1 MEINILIH
9 GSSEGFNSQFM
20 QFINA
25 GLNRAGKK
33 TFGFDF
39 DYIASGTAPSKDF
52 IDEYAK
58 LKSVINHH
66 INRGYTKI
74 NLIGKSLGG
83 VLCLHEEIIRHA
95 NKVVI
100 LGFPYSLGYSADLCK
115 KLGKN
120 ASKVSIIQ
128 GTNDSLCN
136 LEELAELNQSMVSEI
151 SIIAI
156 DNASHGFKPINSNT
170 TLEQNYIQVV
180 SAILSVLG

>member
-25 GLNRAGKK
+25 GLIKAGKE

-39 DYIASGTAPSKDF
+39 DYITNGTAPSKDF

-83 VLCLHEEIIRHA
+83 VLCLHEEIASYA
-95 NKVVI
+95 NKIII
-100 LGFPYSLGYSADLCK
+100 LGFPYSFGYPVDLCK

-120 ASKVSIIQ
+120 ASKISIIQ
-128 GTNDSLCN
+128 GTNDALCD
-136 LEELAELNQSMVSEI
+136 LEKLAELNQSIGSTMG
-151 SIIAI
+151 IIAI
-156 DNASHGFKPINSNT
+156 GNASHGFKPITTDT
-170 TLEQNYIQVV
+170 TLDQNYTKVI